1 MEAGARTA
9 GRRRL
14 VGQSRGGVKRAGR
27 KDDRGSQGERR
38 GGKAAGDRA
47 LLVTLTTADG
57 SRYMY
62 AYVQVGRIWTEFMVP
77 NQLARPNQPASQA
90 DGTRLAQKAA
100 ERMRNAQ
107 R

>member
-47 LLVTLTTADG
+47 LPPG
-57 SRYMY
+57 SR
-62 AYVQVGRIWTEFMVP
+62 A
-77 NQLARPNQPASQA
+77 
-90 DGTRLAQKAA
+90 
-100 ERMRNAQ
+100 AQ
-107 R
+107 RSGSVAGRNSLHVALRPQCVRAV